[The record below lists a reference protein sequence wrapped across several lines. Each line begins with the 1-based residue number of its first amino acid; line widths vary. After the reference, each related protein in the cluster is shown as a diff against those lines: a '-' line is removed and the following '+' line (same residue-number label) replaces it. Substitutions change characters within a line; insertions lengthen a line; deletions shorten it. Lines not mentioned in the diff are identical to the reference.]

1 VRSIKR
7 LINGNDMKMKDA
19 LNSVVIRYA
28 LNSITDKELTRVTAF
43 NRQFIPTILN
53 MFRGIPN
60 MQFSEAVVRTQGLS
74 YGFVV
79 ASCSIQG
86 RGIAYSDFSG
96 KKSREAILND
106 FPHRRHDFTNWYHGN
121 SKPYQHI
128 DFYNR
133 IIERLGKIGGFTQN
147 VNHPIGYCAEQNV
160 ANRLLLDA
168 DDNIDSIQFSAAI
181 RPRTGEFPDYCGN
194 CRALF
199 NV

>member
-1 VRSIKR
+1 
-7 LINGNDMKMKDA
+7 MKDA

-43 NRQFIPTILN
+43 NRQFIPAILN

-60 MQFSEAVVRTQGLS
+60 LQCSEAVVRTQGLS

-96 KKSREAILND
+96 KKNRETILND
-106 FPHRRHDFTNWYHGN
+106 FPLRRHDFTNWYQGN
-121 SKPYQHI
+121 NKPYQHV
-128 DFYNR
+128 DLYNR

-147 VNHPIGYCAEQNV
+147 VNHPIGYS
-160 ANRLLLDA
+160 DH
-168 DDNIDSIQFSAAI
+168 
-181 RPRTGEFPDYCGN
+181 Y
-194 CRALF
+194 
-199 NV
+199 